1 MRESE
6 SGRARRTFKFIGA
19 SFLFAGAL
27 CVAGKGGAQVSATKT
42 LAHELVELVEAIM
55 VPAARDGTPDEAA
68 AEPVRLPRNLVFNTP
83 QNNRTWYRIRFQHDA
98 QSNVHQAIYFRALYA
113 HLSIALNDHFLGQT
127 GTLDQIPPRS
137 WNQMRLFEIPT
148 AFLRDG
154 ENQLVIEAGGD
165 GAWSFSPPLIGPLEL
180 ARNRYIL
187 RVILTGIAPFG
198 VGVIVAILGAF
209 AIMLWGYRRREPLY
223 AYYGLANLLCGLH
236 TVWWALPAPLLPLLQ
251 NRLLWVAAFMFW
263 VSIFMIF
270 FVRFTGEH
278 WKRFERVLWGFGLS
292 SFPVLYL
299 ASEFGFFSEVSIA
312 WRALGLSIVA
322 LALAIVAR
330 FAWRQKRAD
339 GFLLLATG
347 LLALGFGIHDW
358 WTGQSLYG
366 LYTRVALVP
375 YVGIAFVL
383 LFGWLLATRFN
394 RDVDTLE
401 KVNESLTESVN
412 EKTRELAANFERLR
426 IAEREQSSIEER
438 SRLLRDMHDGLG
450 GKLMTT
456 LRALEHGA
464 VGNRAAAE
472 LVRDCIDELRLT
484 VDAYDQTDG
493 DLAGLLANLRYRLG
507 DRLKAAGLEVDW
519 RVADTPPVPVLID
532 NGRELM
538 RIIQEALNNILKHA
552 DATRVIFETAIE
564 GDCIR
569 VTLTD
574 NGCGFVVPALG
585 DTKNGQGI
593 TNMRLHAENLGG
605 RFSVESSD
613 SSTAVTVRLPV

>member
-1 MRESE
+1 
-6 SGRARRTFKFIGA
+6 
-19 SFLFAGAL
+19 
-27 CVAGKGGAQVSATKT
+27 
-42 LAHELVELVEAIM
+42 M
-55 VPAARDGTPDEAA
+55 VPASRDGTPDEAA
-68 AEPVRLPRNLVFNTP
+68 AKPVRLPRNLVFNTP

-98 QSNVHQAIYFRALYA
+98 QSTALQAIYFRALFA
-113 HLSIALNDHFLGQT
+113 HLSITLNDHFLGQT
-127 GTLDQIPPRS
+127 GSLDQIPPRS

-180 ARNRYIL
+180 ARNRYIV

-209 AIMLWGYRRREPLY
+209 AIMLWAYRRREPLY
-223 AYYGLANLLCGLH
+223 AYYGFANLLCGLH
-236 TVWWALPAPLLPLLQ
+236 TVWWMLPAPLFPLLQ

-270 FVRFTGEH
+270 FVRFTGERWRH
-278 WKRFERVLWGFGLS
+278 FERVLWGFGLS

-299 ASEFGFFSEVSIA
+299 ANEFGFFSEVSIA
-312 WRALGLSIVA
+312 WRALGLVIVA
-322 LALAIVAR
+322 MAIAIVGR
-330 FAWRQKRAD
+330 FAWRKKSAD
-339 GFLLLATG
+339 GYLLFATG
-347 LLALGFGIHDW
+347 LLALAVGVHDW
-358 WTGQSLYG
+358 WTGQSLVG
-366 LYTRVALVP
+366 LYTRVPLVP

-401 KVNESLTESVN
+401 KVNESLTERVA
-412 EKTRELAANFERLR
+412 EKTRELADNFERLR
-426 IAEREQSSIEER
+426 VAEREQSSIEER
-438 SRLLRDMHDGLG
+438 SRLLREMHDGLG

-464 VGNRAAAE
+464 VGNQAAAE

-507 DRLKAAGLEVDW
+507 DRLRAAGLEVAW
-519 RVADTPPVPVLID
+519 RVSDTPPVPVLKD

-552 DATRVIFETAIE
+552 NATQVIFETAREI
-564 GDCIR
+564 DHIR
-569 VTLTD
+569 VSLVD
-574 NGCGFVVPALG
+574 
-585 DTKNGQGI
+585 NGQGFI
-593 TNMRLHAENLGG
+593 ASSAGAAAKGQGLSDMRLRAEKLGG
-605 RFSVESSD
+605 RLIVESD
-613 SSTAVTVRLPV
+613 AAGTAMHLWLPAGSNK